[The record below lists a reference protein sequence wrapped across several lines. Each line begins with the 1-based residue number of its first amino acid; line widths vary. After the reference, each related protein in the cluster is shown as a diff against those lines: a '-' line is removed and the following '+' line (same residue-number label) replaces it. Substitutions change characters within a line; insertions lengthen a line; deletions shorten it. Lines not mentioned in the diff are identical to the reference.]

1 MHTVSWKQIKIAH
14 ELHELTRIVL
24 ATENTEGTENKK
36 LATKIHEGT
45 RRKKMKG
52 GRVEGWKEGKKV

>member
-1 MHTVSWKQIKIAH
+1 MHTVSWKRIKIAH

-24 ATENTEGTENKK
+24 AT
-36 LATKIHEGT
+36 KIHEGT
-45 RRKKMKG
+45 RRKKIKG